1 VQHQFTGHCR
11 RRAPST
17 PGENATP
24 HVRNH
29 PWSRPIVD
37 LTAGVPPTMPTL
49 HREGHRELTAT
60 ASNGSLC
67 SYAPS
72 RCTTTRDSDRGS
84 ALHPSGCLR
93 SVPSVFLPSS
103 GGAAPPRF
111 RRSLWLDASPST
123 FLRAPAPICPLCGQG
138 RQQAAPHNPSVRLLR
153 RRAAPHGP
161 PMVRL
166 QSTGPTS
173 SVEARHR
180 CVYRRYPARRCHT
193 SRSQPRCDVLLWNRA
208 VP

>member
-1 VQHQFTGHCR
+1 VRIYLAQLYPPQPLVR
-11 RRAPST
+11 RRGPTCAIILGRALSWILRLALSQRFRPST
-17 PGENATP
+17 ARG
-24 HVRNH
+24 
-29 PWSRPIVD
+29 
-37 LTAGVPPTMPTL
+37 
-49 HREGHRELTAT
+49 T
-60 ASNGSLC
+60 ASSQRRHQTAHCDC
-67 SYAPS
+67 SYGLS
-72 RCTTTRDSDRGS
+72 RCGTTHDSDRGS

-93 SVPSVFLPSS
+93 SVPSVFLPSC

-138 RQQAAPHNPSVRLLR
+138 RQQAAPHNPLVGLFR

-161 PMVRL
+161 FMVRL

-173 SVEARHR
+173 SVKARHR

-193 SRSQPRCDVLLWNRA
+193 SRSRPRCDVLLWNRA